1 MADGGES
8 GAQRAFGN
16 AGHAHFRI
24 EQGGEPA
31 VPHRCLNN
39 ASPTDV
45 APAVASA
52 DAVAGLVAF
61 AGVVLAANGYAEQ
74 REEWGRQGRIV
85 RPGWIY
91 RIPVAPIT
99 NDLAPLID
107 NLPGKNGGM
116 PRVIGYDGQY
126 TRNAPGALAIF
137 VLPRD
142 AGNDGELE
150 SLSAGFET
158 FHPVLFHGAEGERA
172 MWQEGEHRPESR
184 YAHNVIWA
192 SPDVMRGKRV
202 TEYERYRDEIERV
215 IA

>member
-1 MADGGES
+1 MD
-8 GAQRAFGN
+8 
-16 AGHAHFRI
+16 I
-24 EQGGEPA
+24 
-31 VPHRCLNN
+31 
-39 ASPTDV
+39 

-61 AGVVLAANGYAEQ
+61 AGVVLAASGYAEWSEER

-91 RIPVAPIT
+91 RIPVAQIA

-107 NLPGKNGGM
+107 NLPGKNGGTL
-116 PRVIGYDGQY
+116 RVIGYDGQY
-126 TRNAPGALAIF
+126 IRDAPGALAIF

-184 YAHNVIWA
+184 YAHNEIWA
-192 SPDVMRGKRV
+192 SPEAVRGKRV
-202 TEYERYRDEIERV
+202 TEYERYRDKTERV
-215 IA
+215 IALIGGKWPPAPTAR